1 MPCNVA
7 RLEALLF
14 EAKSEWAEAERAYT
28 QILEINPFDQV
39 CHIVILMM
47 ILVIHVEELVCSSS
61 AICQSPLP
69 VEAIKL

>member
-1 MPCNVA
+1 VPCNVA

-47 ILVIHVEELVCSSS
+47 ILFFFLNAQESCASLN
-61 AICQSPLP
+61 
-69 VEAIKL
+69 